1 MNKEEEGLNKALGIN
16 LRPPMYTYAHMPV
29 HTICPNT
36 GKHMH
41 ARHICLSCV
50 VWGMIHDSHAFGFE

>member
-1 MNKEEEGLNKALGIN
+1 MNKEKEGLNKALGIN

-29 HTICPNT
+29 YTICPNT

-41 ARHICLSCV
+41 ARHICLSCG
-50 VWGMIHDSHAFGFE
+50 VWGMIHE